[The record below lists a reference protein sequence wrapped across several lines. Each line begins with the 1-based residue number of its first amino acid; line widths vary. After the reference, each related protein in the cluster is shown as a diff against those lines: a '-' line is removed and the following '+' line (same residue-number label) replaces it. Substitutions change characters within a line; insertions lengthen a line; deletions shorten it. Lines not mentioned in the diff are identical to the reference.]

1 MCIFVSIVVISKDR
15 RDDLEKA
22 VDSLVRLD
30 YPREYFEIVVVE
42 EGDSPQPLEGV
53 EYIFLPRRDL
63 GLGYARNTGVRNAKG
78 DIIAFTD
85 DDCIVDPLWLK
96 EILAGFEDPMVQGV
110 AGATFAQE
118 NGLIGM
124 ETVHSRSSD

>member
-1 MCIFVSIVVISKDR
+1 M
-15 RDDLEKA
+15 
-22 VDSLVRLD
+22 
-30 YPREYFEIVVVE
+30 E